1 MKNKINMEKLQIK
14 LCTVNNIE
22 HIYKIQNIVINNF
35 KKVKKAFLTFKYESY
50 LWIVNDPINDGK
62 IYGTFLDGEM
72 IAWGFF
78 ISFWQNARNKK
89 SYS

>member
-35 KKVKKAFLTFKYESY
+35 KKVKKAFFCLLKMKVICESLMTQSTMEKYME
-50 LWIVNDPINDGK
+50 
-62 IYGTFLDGEM
+62 
-72 IAWGFF
+72 FF
-78 ISFWQNARNKK
+78 
-89 SYS
+89 